1 MPIIDLVL
9 DTNVLV
15 HASND
20 REDRQIDSVQLITY
34 LLASTE
40 LICVDTGFDT
50 NETVNKSYVGYEY
63 LKHLK
68 NGMLGYAFVV
78 QMALNKRICEVTR
91 QTKVNTTR
99 AINQCMSNNH
109 DKVFIKVAV
118 NSNDKILITHDFTD
132 FALSKRTHLKKTLGI
147 DILVASDIPDEK
159 KGSR

>member
-1 MPIIDLVL
+1 MPNIDLVL

-20 REDRQIDSVQLITY
+20 DEERQIDSVQLITY
-34 LLASTE
+34 LLGSSE
-40 LICVDTGFDT
+40 LMCVDTGFDT
-50 NETVNKSYVGYEY
+50 NETLNKSYVGYEY

-78 QMALNKRICEVTR
+78 QMAQTKRICEVAR
-91 QTKVNTTR
+91 QTTAHITR

-109 DKVFIKVAV
+109 DRVFIKVAI

-132 FALSKRTHLKKTLGI
+132 FATSKRTHLKKTFGI
-147 DILVASDIPDEK
+147 DVLVAADIP
-159 KGSR
+159 

>member
-1 MPIIDLVL
+1 MPTIDLVV

-20 REDRQIDSVQLITY
+20 EEERQIDSVQLINY
-34 LLASTE
+34 LLGSTE

-50 NETVNKSYVGYEY
+50 NETLNKSYVGYEY

-78 QMALNKRICEVTR
+78 QMAQTRRICEVTR
-91 QTKVNTTR
+91 QTKAHTNR

-109 DKVFIKVAV
+109 DRVFIKVAI

-132 FALSKRTHLKKTLGI
+132 FAASKRTHLKKTFGI
-147 DILVASDIPDEK
+147 EVLVAGDLP
-159 KGSR
+159 